1 MIGDTMGFADA
12 LQVEH
17 DNAFKGPSC
26 TIGITIAAMDT
37 GEAADLCEALDDL
50 LIPASQI
57 ARALKAE
64 NYKIAS
70 EAVRRHRNRECK
82 CRP

>member
-1 MIGDTMGFADA
+1 MGFADA
-12 LQVEH
+12 LQLEH

-26 TIGITIAAMDT
+26 TVGMTLAAMDAGDADALT
-37 GEAADLCEALDDL
+37 EAVDDL

-57 ARALKAE
+57 ARALKSEKHSVGAE
-64 NYKIAS
+64 AI
-70 EAVRRHRNRECK
+70 RRHRNHECK